1 MNRNNIFILVLFW
14 VTGLGGNAQR
24 LEDYYQIAAENNP
37 GLKAKYAAY
46 EGALQRIPQARSLA
60 DPTFSFGY
68 FISPVESAQRA
79 QFSLTQMFPW
89 FGSLKAQGD
98 VAALAAEAQF
108 QEFLDARNALYFR
121 VAQAWYPL
129 YELQKHRLLE
139 QENMR
144 LLASFKATALQK
156 FENGMG
162 SMVDVIRVDL
172 LLNEARTQLEVLDKQ
187 EASLTSRF
195 NTLLNRSHDAA
206 IVVADSLAAGTLLT
220 DYRKDSLLVNHP
232 RMAALDLKLK
242 SAEAAEKVALKQG
255 LPKIGVGLDYMLMD
269 ERSDMVSE
277 DNGKDVLMPMVTVTI
292 PIFRKK
298 YRAARQEARFMQEG
312 AALEQEALANE
323 LTAAYHR
330 ATFELQQQA
339 DLVALYAQQSAA
351 TRQAMNLL
359 LSAYGNSGK
368 DFEEVLRIQQQMLKY
383 ERLKATALSQYFIAL
398 EEVNYITAKTR

>member
-37 GLKAKYAAY
+37 GLKAKHAAY

-172 LLNEARTQLEVLDKQ
+172 LLNEARTQLEVFDKQ

-232 RMAALDLKLK
+232 RMAAVDLKRQA
-242 SAEAAEKVALKQG
+242 AEAAERVAVKQG
-255 LPKIGVGLDYMLMD
+255 LPKIGVGLDY
-269 ERSDMVSE
+269 
-277 DNGKDVLMPMVTVTI
+277 VLV
-292 PIFRKK
+292 
-298 YRAARQEARFMQEG
+298 
-312 AALEQEALANE
+312 
-323 LTAAYHR
+323 
-330 ATFELQQQA
+330 
-339 DLVALYAQQSAA
+339 
-351 TRQAMNLL
+351 
-359 LSAYGNSGK
+359 
-368 DFEEVLRIQQQMLKY
+368 
-383 ERLKATALSQYFIAL
+383 
-398 EEVNYITAKTR
+398 